1 MEKVFNANSGKIS
14 VSYRDDAIVSRA
26 ELSLS
31 TSERVPE
38 PTSILGI
45 LALGA
50 LGISSL
56 LKHKLKQQKQ
66 AKQ

>member
-1 MEKVFNANSGKIS
+1 
-14 VSYRDDAIVSRA
+14 
-26 ELSLS
+26 S